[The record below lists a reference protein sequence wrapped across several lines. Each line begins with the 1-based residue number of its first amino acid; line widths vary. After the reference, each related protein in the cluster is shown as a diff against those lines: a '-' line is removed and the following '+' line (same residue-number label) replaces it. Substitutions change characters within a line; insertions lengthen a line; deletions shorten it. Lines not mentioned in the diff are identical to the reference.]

1 MDRNKNKPFLHSC
14 SFVSNRGSLLLH
26 LCVSVSIWG
35 VVSGCGATHVKQAKK
50 AGYWEQ
56 TLPMYQVVE
65 KVNANN
71 RKLPTL
77 WASLKDFEVSIVDD
91 TGKRHDEVLGGNI
104 LYRAPR
110 ELRVVGTKPL
120 GSIVEI
126 GSNNLLYW
134 LTARSPGPDTVWWGR
149 YENLGKECSKEIP
162 VRPDLV
168 LEVLGL
174 SSINEDFNRLPAPTM
189 RFNNF
194 ADAYMF
200 VWVDKAPDR
209 WIAWKEIWYDR
220 KTFLPTVV
228 ALFDPNGR
236 IVLQAKLSKHV
247 AVEVPGL
254 SKEQWPKVATEYD
267 LAFPETKSKMYLK
280 FDEVAL
286 KHKGAPNDASF
297 QFSSDRVSVKT
308 KIQLDEACGP

>member
-1 MDRNKNKPFLHSC
+1 MPMRRISDLCLSVFIC
-14 SFVSNRGSLLLH
+14 GS
-26 LCVSVSIWG
+26 VI
-35 VVSGCGATHVKQAKK
+35 GCATHVSRTKN
-50 AGYWEQ
+50 AGYWGP
-56 TLPMYQVVE
+56 TLSMEEVVR

-71 RKLPTL
+71 NKLPTL
-77 WASLKDFEVSIVDD
+77 WANLKDFEVSIVDD
-91 TGKRHDEVLGGNI
+91 NGKRHEEVLGGKV

-110 ELRVVGTKPL
+110 EMLVIGDKPL
-120 GSIVEI
+120 ADRLVQI
-126 GSNNLLYW
+126 GSNNLMYW
-134 LTARSPGPDTVWWGR
+134 LAVRSPGPDTAWWGR
-149 YENLGKECSKEIP
+149 YENLGKECSRPIP

-200 VWVDKAPDR
+200 VWVTKAPDR

-220 KTFLPTVV
+220 VTFLPTRV

-236 IVLQAKLSKHV
+236 VVLQARLSKHV
-247 AVEVPGL
+247 AVETPGVP
-254 SKEQWPKVATEYD
+254 KEQWPKVAGEYD
-267 LAFPETKSKMYLK
+267 LAFPESKSKMFLR

-286 KHKGAPNDASF
+286 KHGGAPNDKTF
-297 QFSSDRVSVKT
+297 QFSPDRVGVKT